1 MPHRVKS
8 FLEIYKTNIDLFLWI
23 MNVLIYQ
30 GSESEDRG
38 LLCGYSAKSQFE
50 ICGLYSKKRY
60 AQEVVGLHVR

>member
-8 FLEIYKTNIDLFLWI
+8 FFEIYKTNIDLFLVI

-38 LLCGYSAKSQFE
+38 LLCGYSVKSQFE
-50 ICGLYSKKRY
+50 SCGAYSKKQY
-60 AQEVVGLHVR
+60 AREVVGLR